1 MKKIDIK
8 NSSFVINENASI
20 QQAMESITDN
30 QRGTAIV
37 VDDEFYLVGI
47 VADGDIR
54 RAMVSGATVLAPISK
69 IVNTNPTVITKDE
82 FNPEKITEVFDSES
96 DIGIIPVVDEKNK
109 LVSLAVRNPEKRKE
123 L

>member
-1 MKKIDIK
+1 M
-8 NSSFVINENASI
+8 NVNIN
-20 QQAMESITDN
+20 QC
-30 QRGTAIV
+30 G
-37 VDDEFYLVGI
+37 
-47 VADGDIR
+47 
-54 RAMVSGATVLAPISK
+54 SK
-69 IVNTNPTVITKDE
+69 IINSNPTVITKDE